1 MSLPRDLDPGASVLA
16 FFGAELRRCRLAAD
30 LSQEQLGQQ
39 VSYSAALV
47 GLIENAKRVPSR
59 DFAERCDDALA
70 TGGALARLWPLV
82 SRETLPGWFRPWI
95 EIEREATSL
104 RSFEPLIIPGL
115 LQTPEYAR
123 TLFAAQRAETEDG
136 LEQLVATRMDRQLIL
151 SREDPPQLWCLLD
164 EGALHRRI
172 GGTKIMHDQLLHLAE
187 TAQQPKVAV
196 QVVPLEVGAHAG
208 LLGAF
213 VIASFDGAGDIVY
226 LETAASGQVTETPS
240 VIAEITL
247 TYDMLRSEALPR
259 TASRE
264 LIMKVA
270 EQYGPD

>member
-1 MSLPRDLDPGASVLA
+1 MSIARDVDPGASVLA
-16 FFGAELRRCRLAAD
+16 FFGSELRRCRIAAD

-59 DFAERCDDALA
+59 SFAERCDDALA
-70 TGGALARLWPLV
+70 TGGVLARLWPLV

-123 TLFAAQRAETEDG
+123 TLFAAQRAATEDE
-136 LEQLVATRMDRQLIL
+136 LEQLVATRIERQAIL
-151 SREDPPQLWCLLD
+151 TRENPPQLWCLLD
-164 EGALHRRI
+164 EGALHRCV
-172 GGTKIMHDQLLHLAE
+172 GGAKIMHDQLLHLAE
-187 TAQQPKVAV
+187 TANRPKVAV
-196 QVVPLEVGAHAG
+196 QIVPSEVGAHAG

-226 LETAASGQVTETPS
+226 LETAASGQVTETLS
-240 VIAEITL
+240 AIAEITL

-270 EQYGPD
+270 EQEWT

>member
-30 LSQEQLGQQ
+30 LSQEQLGQR

-82 SRETLPGWFRPWI
+82 SRETL
-95 EIEREATSL
+95 
-104 RSFEPLIIPGL
+104 
-115 LQTPEYAR
+115 
-123 TLFAAQRAETEDG
+123 
-136 LEQLVATRMDRQLIL
+136 IL

-164 EGALHRRI
+164 EGALHRRV
-172 GGTKIMHDQLLHLAE
+172 GGAKTMHDQLLHLAE
-187 TAQQPKVAV
+187 TAHRPKVTV
-196 QVVPLEVGAHAG
+196 QVVPFEVGAHAG

-240 VIAEITL
+240 VVAEITL
-247 TYDMLRSEALPR
+247 TYDTLRSEALPR

>member
-123 TLFAAQRAETEDG
+123 TLLSAQPAVTEDG
-136 LEQLVATRMDRQLIL
+136 LEQLAATRMDRQLIL

-164 EGALHRRI
+164 EGALHRRV
-172 GGTKIMHDQLLHLAE
+172 GGAKAMHDQLLHLAE
-187 TAQQPKVAV
+187 IAQRPKVTV
-196 QVVPLEVGAHAG
+196 QVVPFEVGAHAG

-240 VIAEITL
+240 VVAEITL
-247 TYDMLRSEALPR
+247 TYDTLRSEALPR

>member
-1 MSLPRDLDPGASVLA
+1 MSLPRDIDPGASVLA
-16 FFGAELRRCRLAAD
+16 FFGAELRRWRLAAD

-47 GLIENAKRVPSR
+47 GLIENAKRVPSLG
-59 DFAERCDDALA
+59 FAERCDDALA
-70 TGGALARLWPLV
+70 TGGGLARLWPLV

-123 TLFAAQRAETEDG
+123 ALFAAQRAETEDA
-136 LEQLVATRMDRQLIL
+136 LEQLVATRIERQLIL
-151 SREDPPQLWCLLD
+151 GCDNPPQLWCLLD

-172 GGTKIMHDQLLHLAE
+172 GGAKIMHDQLVHLAE
-187 TAQQPKVAV
+187 TAQRPRVAV
-196 QVVPLEVGAHAG
+196 QVVPSGVGAHAG

-213 VIASFDGAGDIVY
+213 AIASSDGTGDIVY
-226 LETAASGQVTETPS
+226 LETAVSGQVTEMPS
-240 VIAEITL
+240 VVAEVTL
-247 TYDMLRSEALPR
+247 TYDLLRSEALPR
-259 TASRE
+259 SASRE

-270 EQYGPD
+270 EQEWI

>member
-123 TLFAAQRAETEDG
+123 TLLSAQPAVTEDG
-136 LEQLVATRMDRQLIL
+136 LEQLAATRMDRQLIL

-164 EGALHRRI
+164 EGALHRRVC
-172 GGTKIMHDQLLHLAE
+172 GTKIMHDQLLHLAE
-187 TAQQPKVAV
+187 TTQQPKVTV
-196 QVVPLEVGAHAG
+196 QVVPFEVGAHAG

-240 VIAEITL
+240 VVAEITL
-247 TYDMLRSEALPR
+247 TYDTLRSEALPR

>member
-1 MSLPRDLDPGASVLA
+1 MSLSRDLDPGASVLA

-30 LSQEQLGQQ
+30 QSQEQLGQQ

-47 GLIENAKRVPSR
+47 GLIENAKRVPSLS
-59 DFAERCDDALA
+59 FAERCDDALA

-123 TLFAAQRAETEDG
+123 TLFAAQRAGTEDG

-151 SREDPPQLWCLLD
+151 SRENPPQLWFLLD
-164 EGALHRRI
+164 EGALHRRV
-172 GGTKIMHDQLLHLAE
+172 GGAKIMHDQLAHLAE
-187 TAQQPKVAV
+187 IAHRPKVAV
-196 QVVPLEVGAHAG
+196 QVVPFAAGAHPG

-226 LETAASGQVTETPS
+226 LETAASGQVAETPS

-247 TYDMLRSEALPR
+247 TYDTLRSEALPR

-270 EQYGPD
+270 DQNGPD